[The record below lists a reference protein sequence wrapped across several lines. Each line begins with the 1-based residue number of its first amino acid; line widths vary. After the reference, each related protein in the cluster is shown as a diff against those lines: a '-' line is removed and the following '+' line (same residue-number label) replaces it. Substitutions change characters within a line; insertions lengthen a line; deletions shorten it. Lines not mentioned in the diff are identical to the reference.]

1 LRPSTR
7 TLRIFSALSLM
18 SVSLCLQPARQNAW
32 AQGSADKNASGLT
45 SYTPMPMPLPASAAS
60 PTHASSPTHSGSPT
74 HSSSTSRALFLPGA
88 KLSNKPLAKPL
99 AKLPAK
105 SLAKLPAKSPAKPA
119 VKSAVKSP
127 VGPSVVP
134 SVVPS
139 VEHSAE
145 HSVEQSVYP
154 SAQYA
159 DSPGKP
165 EATPAQ
171 ALEPSLVK
179 PIKPNKSSEQ
189 QPRAGW
195 QKSVAVSKSQL
206 KSAASKTQAS
216 KPAMT
221 KPVATSPVAS
231 RPVAGS
237 PDAASPVASSPAA
250 ASPVATKPVATKPAA
265 TRPVATRPAGTRPVA
280 TKPALPKSFANFS
293 AAPSSVIR
301 AAKEAEKKIQDHDL
315 ASAVNIWSTE
325 IEAHPE
331 NAESWVGRASV
342 KRMIGDY
349 HGAQDDLDHA
359 LELNANSVPALISRA
374 AVRRRLADLRG
385 AAKDIDRAVEL
396 APRSYQAF
404 AERSSLRFALN
415 DMQGAMADY
424 NYAIT
429 INPEMNKQAAKY
441 SYSANSQ
448 PQITIR
454 DARDVSKV
462 DTNKSAAENKTIA
475 ETKSGNENKTIIDTK
490 SSAETKSSSE
500 TKSSAEIKTAT
511 DTRSNEVSDTHY
523 TSAELAHLNNTAVHE
538 INLKHFASAIK
549 TFERLLEISPN
560 YAHAKDNLVIAHNN
574 YGLELAMRHPEEAL
588 KQFRAALY
596 LDPSQAAI
604 RKNVSAIM
612 RENGQDPTSIED
624 RMTIADQCLAKG
636 EAEGAFIELSE
647 ALRIKNT
654 PKLREKLQVALAA
667 IYNNDSRRA
676 NQALTQRDRDKDR
689 DRDRDKIEVKL
700 DPRQEAK
707 AETRLEAKL
716 ETKPEAKL
724 AAKLTA
730 KEELNTKAV
739 DSDMP
744 PPTILGTITPAL
756 PEQRSTMTTI
766 ADLPNATLR
775 TREPVAMRPI
785 RDHEDKPALAM
796 PLESPSATP
805 GYDEAFIKATLDNT
819 PETVLQ
825 VARQLASEN
834 RELDAEALLNRLCDI
849 LRKRILKGDR
859 ASEQTLENTL
869 ETLSELYIKSNRL
882 QNAEPTL
889 RELIAIREKT
899 KSPDDHILGKTLAEY
914 SNVLKSLGR
923 NEEASKHEQKANV
936 ILNQLSAH

>member
-1 LRPSTR
+1 MRPSTR

-18 SVSLCLQPARQNAW
+18 SISLWLQPARQSAW
-32 AQGSADKNASGLT
+32 AQGSADKDAAGLT
-45 SYTPMPMPLPASAAS
+45 SYKPMPMPLPASAIS
-60 PTHASSPTHSGSPT
+60 PNHASSATRP
-74 HSSSTSRALFLPGA
+74 LFLPGA
-88 KLSNKPLAKPL
+88 KLSNKPLAKPQ
-99 AKLPAK
+99 
-105 SLAKLPAKSPAKPA
+105 AKSP
-119 VKSAVKSP
+119 VKSAAK
-127 VGPSVVP
+127 
-134 SVVPS
+134 
-139 VEHSAE
+139 
-145 HSVEQSVYP
+145 
-154 SAQYA
+154 
-159 DSPGKP
+159 SPGKP

-171 ALEPSLVK
+171 ALDQSLVK
-179 PIKPNKSSEQ
+179 PIKPTKPSEQ
-189 QPRAGW
+189 QPKAARP
-195 QKSVAVSKSQL
+195 KSEAVSKSQQKPSVPQVEVAEQQSEL
-206 KSAASKTQAS
+206 TKAANTRAEITKPEITKEEANRLEVTKQASKPLVPNSAASKPPS
-216 KPAMT
+216 KHAIT
-221 KPVATSPVAS
+221 KPVAT
-231 RPVAGS
+231 RPVI
-237 PDAASPVASSPAA
+237 
-250 ASPVATKPVATKPAA
+250 
-265 TRPVATRPAGTRPVA
+265 
-280 TKPALPKSFANFS
+280 TKPALTKYFANFT

-331 NAESWVGRASV
+331 NSESWVGRASV

-349 HGAQDDLDHA
+349 QGAQDDLDHA

-441 SYSANSQ
+441 TYSANSQ
-448 PQITIR
+448 PPITIR

-462 DTNKSAAENKTIA
+462 DANKSAGESKTI
-475 ETKSGNENKTIIDTK
+475 TD
-490 SSAETKSSSE
+490 

-511 DTRSNEVSDTHY
+511 DTKSSDISETNY
-523 TSAELAHLNNTAVHE
+523 TATELAHLNNTAVHE
-538 INLKHFASAIK
+538 INQKHFASAIK
-549 TFERLLEISPN
+549 TFERLLDISPN
-560 YAHAKDNLVIAHNN
+560 YAHARDNLVIAHNN
-574 YGLELAMRHPEEAL
+574 YGLELAMRQPEEAL

-636 EAEGAFIELSE
+636 DAEDAFIELSE

-654 PKLREKLQVALAA
+654 PQLREKLLVALAA
-667 IYNNDSRRA
+667 INKNDSKRA
-676 NQALTQRDRDKDR
+676 NQALTQRDKDRDKDK
-689 DRDRDKIEVKL
+689 DRERSEVKL

-707 AETRLEAKL
+707 AETKFDAKL

-724 AAKLTA
+724 AAKLTE
-730 KEELNTKAV
+730 KEERNTKAV

-785 RDHEDKPALAM
+785 RDHEDRPAAPTT

>member
-1 LRPSTR
+1 
-7 TLRIFSALSLM
+7 
-18 SVSLCLQPARQNAW
+18 
-32 AQGSADKNASGLT
+32 
-45 SYTPMPMPLPASAAS
+45 
-60 PTHASSPTHSGSPT
+60 
-74 HSSSTSRALFLPGA
+74 
-88 KLSNKPLAKPL
+88 
-99 AKLPAK
+99 
-105 SLAKLPAKSPAKPA
+105 
-119 VKSAVKSP
+119 
-127 VGPSVVP
+127 
-134 SVVPS
+134 
-139 VEHSAE
+139 
-145 HSVEQSVYP
+145 
-154 SAQYA
+154 
-159 DSPGKP
+159 
-165 EATPAQ
+165 
-171 ALEPSLVK
+171 
-179 PIKPNKSSEQ
+179 
-189 QPRAGW
+189 
-195 QKSVAVSKSQL
+195 
-206 KSAASKTQAS
+206 
-216 KPAMT
+216 
-221 KPVATSPVAS
+221 
-231 RPVAGS
+231 
-237 PDAASPVASSPAA
+237 
-250 ASPVATKPVATKPAA
+250 
-265 TRPVATRPAGTRPVA
+265 
-280 TKPALPKSFANFS
+280 
-293 AAPSSVIR
+293 
-301 AAKEAEKKIQDHDL
+301 
-315 ASAVNIWSTE
+315 
-325 IEAHPE
+325 
-331 NAESWVGRASV
+331 
-342 KRMIGDY
+342 
-349 HGAQDDLDHA
+349 
-359 LELNANSVPALISRA
+359 
-374 AVRRRLADLRG
+374 
-385 AAKDIDRAVEL
+385 
-396 APRSYQAF
+396 
-404 AERSSLRFALN
+404 
-415 DMQGAMADY
+415 
-424 NYAIT
+424 
-429 INPEMNKQAAKY
+429 
-441 SYSANSQ
+441 
-448 PQITIR
+448 
-454 DARDVSKV
+454 
-462 DTNKSAAENKTIA
+462 
-475 ETKSGNENKTIIDTK
+475 
-490 SSAETKSSSE
+490 
-500 TKSSAEIKTAT
+500 
-511 DTRSNEVSDTHY
+511 
-523 TSAELAHLNNTAVHE
+523 TAVHE

-654 PKLREKLQVALAA
+654 SQLREKLQAALAA
-667 IYNNDSRRA
+667 INNTDSKRA
-676 NQALTQRDRDKDR
+676 NQALTQRERERDKYKDR
-689 DRDRDKIEVKL
+689 SEVKL

-707 AETRLEAKL
+707 AETKLEAKL

-724 AAKLTA
+724 AAKLAA
-730 KEELNTKAV
+730 KEELNTKPIEP
-739 DSDMP
+739 DMP

-785 RDHEDKPALAM
+785 RDHEDIPTQTM

-869 ETLSELYIKSNRL
+869 ETLSELYIKANRL

-923 NEEASKHEQKANV
+923 NEEASKHEQKANI

>member
-1 LRPSTR
+1 MRPSTR

-18 SVSLCLQPARQNAW
+18 SISLWLQPARQSAW
-32 AQGSADKNASGLT
+32 AQGSADKDAAGLT
-45 SYTPMPMPLPASAAS
+45 SYKPMPMPLPASAIS
-60 PTHASSPTHSGSPT
+60 PNHASSTTRP
-74 HSSSTSRALFLPGA
+74 LFLPGA
-88 KLSNKPLAKPL
+88 KLSNKPLAKPQ
-99 AKLPAK
+99 
-105 SLAKLPAKSPAKPA
+105 AKSP
-119 VKSAVKSP
+119 VKSAAK
-127 VGPSVVP
+127 
-134 SVVPS
+134 
-139 VEHSAE
+139 
-145 HSVEQSVYP
+145 
-154 SAQYA
+154 
-159 DSPGKP
+159 SPGKP

-171 ALEPSLVK
+171 ALDQSLVK
-179 PIKPNKSSEQ
+179 PIKPTKPSEQ
-189 QPRAGW
+189 QPKAARP
-195 QKSVAVSKSQL
+195 KSEAVSKSQQKPSVPQVEVAEQQSEL
-206 KSAASKTQAS
+206 TKAANTRAEITKPEITKEEANRLEVTKQASKPLVPNSAASKPPS
-216 KPAMT
+216 KHAIT
-221 KPVATSPVAS
+221 KPVAT
-231 RPVAGS
+231 RPVI
-237 PDAASPVASSPAA
+237 
-250 ASPVATKPVATKPAA
+250 
-265 TRPVATRPAGTRPVA
+265 
-280 TKPALPKSFANFS
+280 TKPALTKYFANFT

-331 NAESWVGRASV
+331 NSESWVGRASV

-349 HGAQDDLDHA
+349 QGAQDDLDHA

-441 SYSANSQ
+441 TYSANSQ
-448 PQITIR
+448 PPITIR

-462 DTNKSAAENKTIA
+462 DANKSAGESKTI
-475 ETKSGNENKTIIDTK
+475 TD
-490 SSAETKSSSE
+490 

-511 DTRSNEVSDTHY
+511 DTKSSDISETNY
-523 TSAELAHLNNTAVHE
+523 TATELAHLNNTAVHE
-538 INLKHFASAIK
+538 INQKHFASAIK
-549 TFERLLEISPN
+549 TFERLLDISPN
-560 YAHAKDNLVIAHNN
+560 YAHARDNLVIAHNN
-574 YGLELAMRHPEEAL
+574 YGLELAMRQPEEAL

-636 EAEGAFIELSE
+636 DAEDAFIELSE

-654 PKLREKLQVALAA
+654 PQLREKLLVALAA
-667 IYNNDSRRA
+667 INKNDSKRA
-676 NQALTQRDRDKDR
+676 NQALTQRDKDRDKDK
-689 DRDRDKIEVKL
+689 DRERSEVKL

-707 AETRLEAKL
+707 AETKFDAKL

-724 AAKLTA
+724 AAKLTE
-730 KEELNTKAV
+730 KEERNTKAV

-785 RDHEDKPALAM
+785 RDHEDRPAAPTT

>member
-1 LRPSTR
+1 MRPSTR

-18 SVSLCLQPARQNAW
+18 SISLWLQPAQQSAW
-32 AQGSADKNASGLT
+32 AQGSADKDAAGLT
-45 SYTPMPMPLPASAAS
+45 SYKPMPMPLPASAIS
-60 PTHASSPTHSGSPT
+60 PNHASSTTRP
-74 HSSSTSRALFLPGA
+74 LFLPGA
-88 KLSNKPLAKPL
+88 KLSNKPLAKPQ
-99 AKLPAK
+99 
-105 SLAKLPAKSPAKPA
+105 AKSP
-119 VKSAVKSP
+119 VKSAAK
-127 VGPSVVP
+127 
-134 SVVPS
+134 
-139 VEHSAE
+139 
-145 HSVEQSVYP
+145 
-154 SAQYA
+154 
-159 DSPGKP
+159 SPGKP

-171 ALEPSLVK
+171 ALEQSIVK
-179 PIKPNKSSEQ
+179 PIKPIKPTKPSEQ
-189 QPRAGW
+189 QPKAARP
-195 QKSVAVSKSQL
+195 KSEAVSKSQQKPSVPQVEVAEQQSEL
-206 KSAASKTQAS
+206 AKAANTKAEITKPEITKEEANRLEVTKQASKPLVPNSAASKPPS
-216 KPAMT
+216 KHAIT
-221 KPVATSPVAS
+221 KPVAT
-231 RPVAGS
+231 RPVI
-237 PDAASPVASSPAA
+237 
-250 ASPVATKPVATKPAA
+250 
-265 TRPVATRPAGTRPVA
+265 TRPVATRPVI
-280 TKPALPKSFANFS
+280 TKPALTKYFANFT
-293 AAPSSVIR
+293 AAPSSVLR

-331 NAESWVGRASV
+331 NSESWVGRASV

-349 HGAQDDLDHA
+349 QGAQEDLDHA

-441 SYSANSQ
+441 TYSANSQ
-448 PQITIR
+448 PPITIR

-462 DTNKSAAENKTIA
+462 DANKSAGENKTI
-475 ETKSGNENKTIIDTK
+475 TDS
-490 SSAETKSSSE
+490 
-500 TKSSAEIKTAT
+500 KSSAEIKTAT
-511 DTRSNEVSDTHY
+511 DTKSSAEIKTLTDTKSSDISDTNY
-523 TSAELAHLNNTAVHE
+523 TATELAHLNNTAVHE
-538 INLKHFASAIK
+538 INQKHFASAIK
-549 TFERLLEISPN
+549 TFERLLDISPN
-560 YAHAKDNLVIAHNN
+560 YAHARDNLVIAHNN
-574 YGLELAMRHPEEAL
+574 YGLELAMRQPEEAL

-636 EAEGAFIELSE
+636 DAEDAFIELSE

-654 PKLREKLQVALAA
+654 PQLREKLLVALAA
-667 IYNNDSRRA
+667 INKNDSKRA
-676 NQALTQRDRDKDR
+676 NQALTQRDKDR
-689 DRDRDKIEVKL
+689 ERSEVKL

-707 AETRLEAKL
+707 AETKFDAKL

-724 AAKLTA
+724 AAKLETKPETKLA
-730 KEELNTKAV
+730 AKLAEKEERNTKAV

-756 PEQRSTMTTI
+756 PEMRSTMTTI

-785 RDHEDKPALAM
+785 RDHEDRPAAPTT

>member
-1 LRPSTR
+1 
-7 TLRIFSALSLM
+7 M

-32 AQGSADKNASGLT
+32 AQGSADKNAAGLT
-45 SYTPMPMPLPASAAS
+45 SYTAMPMPLPASAIS
-60 PTHASSPTHSGSPT
+60 PA
-74 HSSSTSRALFLPGA
+74 HSSSGTRALFLPGA
-88 KLSNKPLAKPL
+88 KLSNKPLAKPQ
-99 AKLPAK
+99 AK
-105 SLAKLPAKSPAKPA
+105 SPLKSPAK
-119 VKSAVKSP
+119 SAVK
-127 VGPSVVP
+127 
-134 SVVPS
+134 
-139 VEHSAE
+139 
-145 HSVEQSVYP
+145 
-154 SAQYA
+154 
-159 DSPGKP
+159 SPGKP

-171 ALEPSLVK
+171 ALDQSLVK
-179 PIKPNKSSEQ
+179 PAKPTKPSEQ
-189 QPRAGW
+189 LPMAAW
-195 QKSVAVSKSQL
+195 QRSETVSKSQL
-206 KSAASKTQAS
+206 KPAAAQIEVAEQQPELTKAASTKPESTKPEANKLQVTKQASKPLVPNSAASKLPS
-216 KPAMT
+216 KHAIP
-221 KPVATSPVAS
+221 KPI
-231 RPVAGS
+231 
-237 PDAASPVASSPAA
+237 
-250 ASPVATKPVATKPAA
+250 
-265 TRPVATRPAGTRPVA
+265 ATRPAI
-280 TKPALPKSFANFS
+280 TKTALTKSVANFP
-293 AAPSSVIR
+293 AAPSSVTR

-441 SYSANSQ
+441 TYSANSQ

-462 DTNKSAAENKTIA
+462 DANKSVAENKTI
-475 ETKSGNENKTIIDTK
+475 TDTK

-500 TKSSAEIKTAT
+500 NKTVTDTKSSDISE
-511 DTRSNEVSDTHY
+511 THY

-588 KQFRAALY
+588 KQFRAALF

-624 RMTIADQCLAKG
+624 RITIADQCLAKG

-654 PKLREKLQVALAA
+654 PQLREKLQTALAA
-667 IYNNDSRRA
+667 ISNNETRKAS
-676 NQALTQRDRDKDR
+676 QAPTKRERDRER
-689 DRDRDKIEVKL
+689 TEAIL
-700 DPRQEAK
+700 DQRQEAK
-707 AETRLEAKL
+707 AETKLEAKL

-724 AAKLTA
+724 ATKLA
-730 KEELNTKAV
+730 LKEEPNTKAV
-739 DSDMP
+739 DSDTP

-766 ADLPNATLR
+766 ADMPNATIR
-775 TREPVAMRPI
+775 TRDPVAMRPI
-785 RDHEDKPALAM
+785 RDHEERSAIATA

-805 GYDEAFIKATLDNT
+805 GYDAAFIKTTLDNT

-859 ASEQTLENTL
+859 AAEQILENTL

>member
-1 LRPSTR
+1 MRPSTR

-18 SVSLCLQPARQNAW
+18 SVSLCLQPTRQNAW
-32 AQGSADKNASGLT
+32 AQGSAAKDTAGLT
-45 SYTPMPMPLPASAAS
+45 SYTPMPMPLPASAIS
-60 PTHASSPTHSGSPT
+60 PSHASSNAKP
-74 HSSSTSRALFLPGA
+74 LFLPGA
-88 KLSNKPLAKPL
+88 KLSNKPLAK
-99 AKLPAK
+99 ARV
-105 SLAKLPAKSPAKPA
+105 KSPAKNA
-119 VKSAVKSP
+119 VKFPVKSP
-127 VGPSVVP
+127 VKPPVGLPAQ
-134 SVVPS
+134 
-139 VEHSAE
+139 SA
-145 HSVEQSVYP
+145 VNF
-154 SAQYA
+154 
-159 DSPGKP
+159 PGKP

-171 ALEPSLVK
+171 ALEQSLVK
-179 PIKPNKSSEQ
+179 PIKLIKPTKPSEQ
-189 QPRAGW
+189 QPKAAW
-195 QKSVAVSKSQL
+195 QKSEAVSKSQQ
-206 KSAASKTQAS
+206 KPAAAQVEVAEQQPELNKATNTKAQPSKQ
-216 KPAMT
+216 AMT
-221 KPVATSPVAS
+221 KPVAT
-231 RPVAGS
+231 RPVI
-237 PDAASPVASSPAA
+237 
-250 ASPVATKPVATKPAA
+250 
-265 TRPVATRPAGTRPVA
+265 
-280 TKPALPKSFANFS
+280 TKPALKKSMANFP

-301 AAKEAEKKIQDHDL
+301 AAKEAEKKIQDQDL

-349 HGAQDDLDHA
+349 RGAQDDLDQA
-359 LELNANSVPALISRA
+359 LELNANSVPALISRS

-441 SYSANSQ
+441 AYSANSQ

-462 DTNKSAAENKTIA
+462 DANKSATENKTI
-475 ETKSGNENKTIIDTK
+475 TDTK
-490 SSAETKSSSE
+490 SSDISE
-500 TKSSAEIKTAT
+500 T
-511 DTRSNEVSDTHY
+511 RY

-538 INLKHFASAIK
+538 INLKHFAIAIK
-549 TFERLLEISPN
+549 TFKRLLEISPN

-654 PKLREKLQVALAA
+654 PQLREKLLVALAA
-667 IYNNDSRRA
+667 INNNDSKRA
-676 NQALTQRDRDKDR
+676 NQAITQRDRDKDK
-689 DRDRDKIEVKL
+689 DRDRERSEVKL

-707 AETRLEAKL
+707 AETKLEAKL

-730 KEELNTKAV
+730 KEELNLKAV

-775 TREPVAMRPI
+775 TREPLAMRPI
-785 RDHEDKPALAM
+785 RDHEDRPTVPTT

-899 KSPDDHILGKTLAEY
+899 KSPDDHTLGKTLAEY

-923 NEEASKHEQKANV
+923 NEEASKQEQRANV